1 MQKNLENNKKTNFF
15 GCIHDKYYL
24 KDEIYCK
31 YLSDLNSTQL
41 NMQFTAINKLITKE
55 ITNVLEKVAVDHN
68 ISIEILLEQHFGG
81 TESGRPIKKKGPS
94 QEELAKR
101 AEEKIRK
108 ANERA
113 ATKEAEK
120 QAKIEA
126 KEAEKQAKAEE
137 KAKMIELKKMNK
149 KLEKA
154 AEKARKAEKKIENI
168 KIMKIDQE
176 KRENEFENATVVAAH
191 ETTEHSTIES
201 ILASH

>member
-1 MQKNLENNKKTNFF
+1 
-15 GCIHDKYYL
+15 
-24 KDEIYCK
+24 
-31 YLSDLNSTQL
+31 
-41 NMQFTAINKLITKE
+41 MQFTAINKLITKE

-113 ATKEAEK
+113 AAKEAEKQAKIEAKKAEK

-154 AEKARKAEKKIENI
+154 AENARKAEKKIENI

>member
-1 MQKNLENNKKTNFF
+1 
-15 GCIHDKYYL
+15 
-24 KDEIYCK
+24 
-31 YLSDLNSTQL
+31 
-41 NMQFTAINKLITKE
+41 MQFTAINKLITKE

-113 ATKEAEK
+113 AAKEAEKQAKIEAQEAEK

>member
-1 MQKNLENNKKTNFF
+1 
-15 GCIHDKYYL
+15 
-24 KDEIYCK
+24 
-31 YLSDLNSTQL
+31 
-41 NMQFTAINKLITKE
+41 MQFTAINKLITKE

-113 ATKEAEK
+113 AAKEAEKQAKIEAKKAEKQAKIEAKEAEK

-154 AEKARKAEKKIENI
+154 AENARKAEKKIENI

>member
-1 MQKNLENNKKTNFF
+1 
-15 GCIHDKYYL
+15 
-24 KDEIYCK
+24 
-31 YLSDLNSTQL
+31 
-41 NMQFTAINKLITKE
+41 MQFTAINKLITKE

-68 ISIEILLEQHFGG
+68 IPIEILLEQHFGG

-108 ANERA
+108 ANEKA
-113 ATKEAEK
+113 AAKEAEK
-120 QAKIEA
+120 QAKIQAKEAEKQAKIQAKEAEKQAKIQA

-154 AEKARKAEKKIENI
+154 AEKARKAEKKIENLNII
-168 KIMKIDQE
+168 KEDKI
-176 KRENEFENATVVAAH
+176 KRDEEFQNATVIEAT
-191 ETTEHSTIES
+191 ETTNHSSIES

>member
-1 MQKNLENNKKTNFF
+1 
-15 GCIHDKYYL
+15 
-24 KDEIYCK
+24 
-31 YLSDLNSTQL
+31 
-41 NMQFTAINKLITKE
+41 MQFTAINKLITKE

-68 ISIEILLEQHFGG
+68 IPIEILIEQHFGTNAVAG
-81 TESGRPIKKKGPS
+81 ERRDGGKKKGPS

-113 ATKEAEK
+113 AAKEAEK

>member
-1 MQKNLENNKKTNFF
+1 
-15 GCIHDKYYL
+15 
-24 KDEIYCK
+24 
-31 YLSDLNSTQL
+31 
-41 NMQFTAINKLITKE
+41 MQFTAINKLITKE

-201 ILASH
+201 ILASHWKN